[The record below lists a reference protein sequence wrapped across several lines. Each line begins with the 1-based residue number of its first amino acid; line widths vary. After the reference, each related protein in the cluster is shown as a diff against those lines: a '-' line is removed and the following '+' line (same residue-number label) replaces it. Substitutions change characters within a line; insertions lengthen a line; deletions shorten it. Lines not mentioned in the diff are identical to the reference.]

1 MENQESSLDSQNV
14 AASDSV
20 ERLSSATVAAIQGND
35 SAQPTTQPTH
45 DHDSLKRALAAG
57 VVGTAI
63 AASSLTLLNRIDF
76 RRSSTEAPSPDT
88 QQAVI
93 IQAEQPSSKF
103 TIASDD
109 QLQYHLAPSD
119 AKHVEAASPSAEVK
133 QAIREVP
140 VKSQR
145 DLVYNDQP
153 TEYGCVPTSVS
164 IITDYWNKKDSSNP
178 TKTAQ
183 EFLDLNAAQKEF
195 DAKGMSPTD
204 IHDELS
210 RMGYVAEDHTNT
222 NFDQLREAVKAS
234 PVLAIVKLNLK
245 EAGANHAVVVTNISE
260 KGDVA
265 INDPWTGKSHTY
277 TQEQFTKSWG
287 ANFGK
292 EAPTNSYA
300 TINPK

>member
-1 MENQESSLDSQNV
+1 MDKV
-14 AASDSV
+14 
-20 ERLSSATVAAIQGND
+20 
-35 SAQPTTQPTH
+35 
-45 DHDSLKRALAAG
+45 
-57 VVGTAI
+57 
-63 AASSLTLLNRIDF
+63 
-76 RRSSTEAPSPDT
+76 
-88 QQAVI
+88 
-93 IQAEQPSSKF
+93 
-103 TIASDD
+103 
-109 QLQYHLAPSD
+109 QL
-119 AKHVEAASPSAEVK
+119 
-133 QAIREVP
+133 
-140 VKSQR
+140 KSQH

-164 IITDYWNKKDSSNP
+164 MITDYWHNNDANSP
-178 TKTAQ
+178 TKTPQ
-183 EFLDLNAAQKEF
+183 ELLDLNAAQKEF

-222 NFDQLREAVKAS
+222 NFDQLRDAVKES

-265 INDPWTGKSHTY
+265 INDPWTGQARTY
-277 TQEQFTKSWG
+277 SQQQFTKSWG

-292 EAPTNSYA
+292 DAPTNSYV